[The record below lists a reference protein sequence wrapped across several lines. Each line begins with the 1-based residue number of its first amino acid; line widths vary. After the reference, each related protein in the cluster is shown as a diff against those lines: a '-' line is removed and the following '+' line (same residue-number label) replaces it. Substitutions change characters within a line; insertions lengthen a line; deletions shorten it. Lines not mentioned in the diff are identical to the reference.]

1 MNLRTKNN
9 VEHLRQA
16 AGLLQAQ
23 NQYLLKTLAAKCEE
37 LERLKG
43 RPGELQGVLEAL
55 VAVGPAKESDA
66 APERQSPA
74 GGGEAQRAPQTG
86 HGPTP
91 QPEIEQVTQLFEL
104 DAADQTCPECG
115 EALAAT
121 PGDVETSEMIDV
133 VEVTYRL
140 VQVHRQRYACR
151 CCDFSETALGPDR
164 TVDQGRYSL
173 AFGAKVAIDKYV
185 HHLPLERQVRV
196 MAQHGLTVTSQ
207 ALWDQVCAL
216 ANLMRPV
223 HGALREHVLGQRVI
237 GLDQTGWPNL
247 GQRGAK
253 KWQMWA
259 LTSPGAVYHTI
270 RDDKSAETFVDLVGA
285 FEGTIVCDAL
295 GTHSA
300 GAREGPG
307 IELAGCWAHI
317 RRRFG
322 EAEPNFPEARQML
335 DLIRELYDI
344 DARAQDEDHRA
355 ELRRTA
361 SRDVLERMRAWMA
374 SVQTLGTTD
383 LGSAIKHTMAN
394 WGRLTR
400 FADHADVWLDNNR
413 TERAFRGPVV
423 GRRNHF
429 GSKSRRGTEAAAILY
444 SVIESAKDSG
454 IDPAAYL
461 IEAARIAKLTGG
473 DEHLMPWD
481 FKRE

>member
-1 MNLRTKNN
+1 MNLGSETN

-16 AGLLQAQ
+16 AGILQAQ
-23 NQYLLKTLAAKCEE
+23 NAYLVKVLAAKCEE
-37 LERLKG
+37 LDRLKG
-43 RPGELQGVLEAL
+43 RPGTLQGVLDGL
-55 VAVGPAKESDA
+55 NGVAAVNAEPVDGEPA
-66 APERQSPA
+66 RA
-74 GGGEAQRAPQTG
+74 GASATARAPQTG

-91 QPEIEQVTQLFEL
+91 QPELERVTALFEL

-115 EALAAT
+115 GALGAT
-121 PGDVETSEMIDV
+121 PGDVETSEMVDV
-133 VEVTYRL
+133 VEVSYR
-140 VQVHRQRYACR
+140 VVEVRRQRYACA
-151 CCDFSETALGPDR
+151 CCNHGETALGPDR

-173 AFGAKVAIDKYV
+173 AFGVKVAIDKYV

-207 ALWDQVCAL
+207 ALWDQIWSL
-216 ANLMRPV
+216 ADLMRPV
-223 HGALREHVLGQRVI
+223 HDALREHVLGQRVI

-247 GQRGAK
+247 GQRGAP

-270 RDDKSAETFVDLVGA
+270 HDDKSAATFVDLVGA

-295 GTHSA
+295 GTHGA
-300 GAREGPG
+300 GARDGPG
-307 IELAGCWAHI
+307 IALAGCWAHI

-322 EAEPNFPEARQML
+322 EAEPNFPEAREML

-344 DARAQDEDHRA
+344 DARAEGAEHRA

-361 SRDVLERMRAWMA
+361 SRDVLKRMRAWMA
-374 SVQTLGTTD
+374 GVVTIGSTD
-383 LGSAIKHTMAN
+383 LGSAIKHTMKY
-394 WGRLTR
+394 WDRLTR
-400 FADHADVWLDNNR
+400 FADDAGVWLDNNR

-444 SVIESAKDSG
+444 SVIESAKDSHV
-454 IDPAAYL
+454 DPAAYL
-461 IEAARIAKLTGG
+461 IAAAKRAKLTGG

-481 FKRE
+481 FKSE